1 MNASVIVLMV
11 KPLPVFIAVRA
22 GHGLTGA
29 LDVCPEIVVIIRLR
43 YHNDD
48 CSCYSAG
55 CEILAGQHLCADW
68 LWSH

>member
-29 LDVCPEIVVIIRLR
+29 LDVCPQIVVIIRLR

-48 CSCYSAG
+48 WPVSTYV
-55 CEILAGQHLCADW
+55 LAGYGLTSANESS
-68 LWSH
+68 L